1 MIYNELN
8 FTDKLRIKHYRKK
21 WRLFSVISRLFCMH
35 FWKRNG
41 IYGKVDIWTCCKC
54 GKNYYQDLPWDSE
67 PISYIGDDTNGL

>member
-1 MIYNELN
+1 MIYNELD
-8 FTDKLRIKHYRKK
+8 FTDELRIKHYRKK

-41 IYGKVDIWTCCKC
+41 IYGTDDIWTCCKC
-54 GKNYYQDLPWDSE
+54 GKNYYQNVTFDSP